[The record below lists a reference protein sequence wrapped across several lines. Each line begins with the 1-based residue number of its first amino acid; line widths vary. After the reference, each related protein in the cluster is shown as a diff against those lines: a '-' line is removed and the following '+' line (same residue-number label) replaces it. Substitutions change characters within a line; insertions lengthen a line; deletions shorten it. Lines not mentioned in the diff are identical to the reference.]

1 MTTRDD
7 ELLDILGASLGPPPD
22 VEPTWAEISQLHRV
36 IDSGWSG
43 RQRVRTPLWRARR
56 PLSAALAG
64 FLVLGGA
71 SAAAAVSGAVMPE
84 PVRVAARAVGLP
96 VESPALADA
105 RAALARLRAA
115 IARQPRDFDA
125 IRARAQDVRNQ
136 LARLSAD
143 DRAKIE
149 SEAAFVLADA
159 DAALTAPPTGLGSPP
174 PQQPTPPG
182 ATPAPATPA
191 AAPAGDDHRRNEPA
205 ADQNRGRGTDEHPS
219 GDDHSGP
226 SASGSSGPSSPSGEG
241 EHTATTQHVDNSG
254 PGSSDGGGG
263 SDGGSSHDGGSDGGG
278 SSGSDGG
285 GHSGPG

>member
-71 SAAAAVSGAVMPE
+71 SAAAALSGAVMPE

-105 RAALARLRAA
+105 RAAAEAE
-115 IARQPRDFDA
+115 IKQ
-125 IRARAQDVRNQ
+125 
-136 LARLSAD
+136 
-143 DRAKIE
+143 AK
-149 SEAAFVLADA
+149 
-159 DAALTAPPTGLGSPP
+159 AALQTDVEVLKRSL
-174 PQQPTPPG
+174 
-182 ATPAPATPA
+182 A
-191 AAPAGDDHRRNEPA
+191 AESDALANRIADSILRRSA
-205 ADQNRGRGTDEHPS
+205 A
-219 GDDHSGP
+219 
-226 SASGSSGPSSPSGEG
+226 
-241 EHTATTQHVDNSG
+241 
-254 PGSSDGGGG
+254 
-263 SDGGSSHDGGSDGGG
+263 
-278 SSGSDGG
+278 
-285 GHSGPG
+285 